1 MHVAG
6 DEVDALCRAP
16 AATTAARGR
25 ARTPEETAAATTA
38 AQIGVV
44 DDSFHGGGDEVRH
57 DLLLLDARTT
67 AD

>member
-1 MHVAG
+1 MHAAG

-25 ARTPEETAAATTA
+25 AQTPEETAAATTA
-38 AQIGVV
+38 VQIGVIN
-44 DDSFHGGGDEVRH
+44 DSFHGGGGEVRH
-57 DLLLLDARTT
+57 VLLLLDARTA